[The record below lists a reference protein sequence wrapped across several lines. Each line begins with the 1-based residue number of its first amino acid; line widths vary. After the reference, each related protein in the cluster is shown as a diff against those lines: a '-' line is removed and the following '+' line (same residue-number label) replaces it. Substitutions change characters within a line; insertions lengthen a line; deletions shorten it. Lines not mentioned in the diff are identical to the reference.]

1 MKNYTLTFIDEDLK
15 RKFYFAGF
23 MRTAGT
29 YTPTGCLVIT
39 KKYAKEE
46 ALKIKERII
55 KYCGEDKTLRLVKV
69 GK

>member
-23 MRTAGT
+23 TRTAGT
-29 YTPTGCLVIT
+29 YTATGCLVMT
-39 KKYAKEE
+39 KKYTKEE
-46 ALKIKERII
+46 ALKIKARFI
-55 KYCGEDKTLRLVKV
+55 KYCGENKTLKIVKV